1 MIGPVGIS
9 GHEIPRPLLRLL
21 TSNALTIFWVSLAS
35 PWSTVCHILPDSALV
50 RDRSYPQQGLKA
62 WIRGESCLFIF
73 AIYKHIHKLI
83 KMHIH
88 NIHVYIYTLHAL
100 NFVYIYI
107 YNLYIYIYIYTFC
120 HIPTTSGVQLSVVY
134 VCAAYIVATPRVGS
148 NLALSPSHGLESI
161 MPRRSKSSCR
171 YSTQLN
177 HHRPK
182 DTAHDRPMNQ

>member
-107 YNLYIYIYIYTFC
+107 YNLYIYIYIYIRFAIYLQLVGC
-120 HIPTTSGVQLSVVY
+120 SFLSFMSVRLTSLQHPELAATLLSLPH
-134 VCAAYIVATPRVGS
+134 TDSSR
-148 NLALSPSHGLESI
+148 
-161 MPRRSKSSCR
+161 SCR
-171 YSTQLN
+171 EEASRHVVIRHN
-177 HHRPK
+177 
-182 DTAHDRPMNQ
+182 